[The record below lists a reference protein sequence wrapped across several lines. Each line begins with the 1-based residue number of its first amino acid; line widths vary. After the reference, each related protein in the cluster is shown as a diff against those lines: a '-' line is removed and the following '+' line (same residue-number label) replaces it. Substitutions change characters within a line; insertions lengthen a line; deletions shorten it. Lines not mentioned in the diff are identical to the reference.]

1 VSATA
6 TIMQRYEQALELTRA
21 MLEAARRSDWDGLVG
36 LEKERS
42 ALVDQLRELDVNP
55 ARDAET
61 REQKR
66 QVLRDIMECDEQ
78 IQILTQDWMRELREI
93 LGSVSAEKRLS
104 RTYGS

>member
-1 VSATA
+1 MSAVV

-21 MLEAARRSDWDGLVG
+21 MLEAARRSDWDALVG

-42 ALVDQLRELDVNP
+42 SVVDQLKEMDVNP

-61 REQKR
+61 REHKR
-66 QVLRDIMECDEQ
+66 QVIRDIMECDEQ
-78 IQILTQDWMRELREI
+78 IQILTQDWMRELREV
-93 LGSVSAEKRLS
+93 LGSISAEHRLS

>member
-1 VSATA
+1 
-6 TIMQRYEQALELTRA
+6 MQRYEQALELTRA

>member
-36 LEKERS
+36 LENQRS
-42 ALVDQLRELDVNP
+42 ALVDELRELDVNP

>member
-1 VSATA
+1 MSATA